1 MVYNAVLFNVEWVA
15 DRQFLWDR
23 RLSSWNAMRR
33 VGFPAQVIFTA
44 SGSSNMGNRLLDVA
58 EKTLLLCYQSDAI
71 NMLGNQFVIVP
82 LVFLQLSV
90 TLVNGFIL
98 NRAGASHSFRRISV
112 SYFDIDYHQLE
123 NRSSTNNCTTDQ
135 RSTEKQNSKQFIDLS
150 QIGNQL

>member
-1 MVYNAVLFNVEWVA
+1 
-15 DRQFLWDR
+15 
-23 RLSSWNAMRR
+23 MRR